1 LTEEI
6 LLVKDGKSTPS
17 RANSIC
23 NLVGKIISSA
33 KLDIDFHRYVQKAN
47 ATNIS
52 MALIKDQQKKLG
64 LPQEIDAPLVNTPH
78 ANGEEGHRPS

>member
-1 LTEEI
+1 M
-6 LLVKDGKSTPS
+6 VKDGKSTPS

-47 ATNIS
+47 ATNIA
-52 MALIKDQQKKLG
+52 MALIKDEKKKMG
-64 LPQEIDAPLVNTPH
+64 LPTEISSPLIHAPHP
-78 ANGEEGHRPS
+78 NGEENKVRRS